1 MQNTFRIV
9 CGPSLSANR
18 KSKWAGPLALVL
30 VLLFG
35 WAGAEAQQPKKVP
48 RIGYLS
54 SRDRASDA
62 ERSEAIRAGLREL
75 GYIEGKNIFIEYR
88 FAHGNREQ
96 FPQLAAELV
105 QLKLDLIVIAGGTPS
120 VREAMKATKTI
131 PLIMSGGGADPVESG
146 LVQSLAHPGGNVTG
160 VTNLTGEL
168 GGKRLEL
175 LKQAAPKLSRVVVLY
190 EPANPSSMLEIK
202 EVLPVAAR
210 GLKLNLQTLPVRSA
224 GDFVKAFDQHDGQNS
239 DGLYVSPGALMNTN
253 QKRVVAFASKN
264 RVPAIYGRKEYVD
277 NGGLMYYGADLI
289 DSYRRIAYFVD
300 KILKGAKPADLPVEQ
315 PTKFELAINLKT
327 AKQIG
332 LTIPPNV
339 LARADRVIR

>member
-1 MQNTFRIV
+1 MMKNLAFLIFTFFCV
-9 CGPSLSANR
+9 
-18 KSKWAGPLALVL
+18 VL
-30 VLLFG
+30 DCR
-35 WAGAEAQQPKKVP
+35 AAEAQQQTKVP

-62 ERSEAIRAGLREL
+62 ERSQAVRSGLREL
-75 GYIEGKNIFIEYR
+75 GYIVGSNIFIEYR
-88 FAHGNREQ
+88 FAEGKRER
-96 FPQLAAELV
+96 FPKLAAELV

-131 PLIMSGGGADPVESG
+131 PLIMTGGGADPVETG
-146 LVQSLAHPGGNVTG
+146 VVQSLAHPGGNITG
-160 VTNLTGEL
+160 ITNLTGEL

-175 LKQAAPKLSRVVVLY
+175 LKQAVSKLSRVIVLY
-190 EPANPSSMLEIK
+190 EPANPSSVLEIK
-202 EVLPVAAR
+202 DDLPEATRA
-210 GLKLNLQTLPVRSA
+210 LKLNFRTLPVQSA
-224 GDFVKAFDQHDGQNS
+224 EDFAKVFDQYDSQNS

-264 RVPAIYGRKEYVD
+264 RLPAIYGRKEYVD

-289 DSYRRIAYFVD
+289 NSYRRIAYFVD
-300 KILKGAKPADLPVEQ
+300 RILKGAKPADLPVEQ
-315 PTKFELAINLKT
+315 ASRFELVINLKA